1 MSGTQT
7 VNPGEA
13 ATNPRIYMDTTN
25 SSDNSTR
32 VTGLPD
38 TSRPSGELVGKLADS
53 VCLCWQ
59 FEVRLL
65 IIKSQK
71 LLCCDV
77 LYLYEENL

>member
-1 MSGTQT
+1 MFGQSGTQT

-38 TSRPSGELVGKLADS
+38 TSGDSGGTFRPSG
-53 VCLCWQ
+53 Q
-59 FEVRLL
+59 FVSAGSLR
-65 IIKSQK
+65 
-71 LLCCDV
+71 
-77 LYLYEENL
+77 